1 MSSLPLETFDEA
13 RAEEFGG
20 RMVRLLNESSLSL
33 LISIG
38 HQTAL
43 FDTLAQ
49 LPPSSSAGIASAAGL
64 QERYVREWLGGMV
77 TGGIVE
83 YDPETGHY
91 SLPPEHA
98 ISLTRTAGTNNLAFF
113 TQYIPVLAGVEPEII
128 RCFRQGGGVPY
139 AAFPRF
145 QAVQGEETRAVYDE
159 TLLSRTIPAVAGLR
173 EQLERGI
180 VAADIGCGQGHA
192 VNLLAAAFPRS
203 SFTGYDFSKE
213 AIGAARAEAKS
224 MGLENAR
231 FEVRDV
237 STLGVRDEFDLITAF
252 DAIHDQKAPGTVLT
266 NIQRALKEDGVFVM
280 ADIAASSHLHEN
292 VEHPFGPLLYAIS
305 TLHCMTVSLAL
316 DGEGLGTVWGEQK
329 ALEYLAAAGFGDVEV
344 RKIDGDAL
352 NVYFI
357 ARKN

>member
-1 MSSLPLETFDEA
+1 MATLPLETFDEA
-13 RAEEFGG
+13 RAEDFGG

-43 FDTLAQ
+43 FDTLAE

-64 QERYVREWLGGMV
+64 EERYVREWLGGMV

-83 YDPETGHY
+83 YDPETAQY
-91 SLPPEHA
+91 SLPAEHA
-98 ISLTRTAGTNNLAFF
+98 ISLTRASGTNNLAFF

-139 AAFPRF
+139 ASFPRF
-145 QAVQGEETRAVYDE
+145 QVVQGEETRAVYDE
-159 TLLSRTIPAVAGLR
+159 TLLSRTIPVVSGLR
-173 EQLERGI
+173 ERLEDGI

-203 SFTGYDFSKE
+203 SFTGYDFSKD
-213 AIGAARAEAKS
+213 AIAAARAEAKQR
-224 MGLENAR
+224 GLDNAR

-237 STLGVRDEFDLITAF
+237 STVGARQEFDLITAF
-252 DAIHDQKAPGTVLT
+252 DAIHDQKAPATVLQ
-266 NIQRALKEDGVFVM
+266 NIHRALKEDGIFLM

-292 VEHPFGPLLYAIS
+292 ADHPFGPLLYAIS

-316 DGEGLGTVWGEQK
+316 GGEGLGTVWGEQK
-329 ALEYLAAAGFGDVEV
+329 ALEYLAAAGFGVVDV
-344 RKIDGDAL
+344 RKIEGDAL

-357 ARKN
+357 ARKS

>member
-91 SLPPEHA
+91 FLPPEHA
-98 ISLTRTAGTNNLAFF
+98 ISLTRRAGTDNLAFF

-159 TLLSRTIPAVAGLR
+159 TLLSRTIPAVPGLR
-173 EQLERGI
+173 EQLEEGI
-180 VAADIGCGQGHA
+180 IAADIGCGQGHA

-213 AIGAARAEAKS
+213 AIAAARAEAKS
-224 MGLENAR
+224 MGVENAR

-252 DAIHDQKAPGTVLT
+252 DAIHDQKAPGTVLR
-266 NIQRALKEDGVFVM
+266 NIQRALKEDGVFLM

-329 ALEYLAAAGFGDVEV
+329 ALEYLTTAGFGEVDV
-344 RKIDGDAL
+344 RKIDGDVL

>member
-1 MSSLPLETFDEA
+1 MVSLPLDSFDEA

-43 FDTLAQ
+43 FDTLAG
-49 LPPSSSAGIASAAGL
+49 LPPSSSARIASAAGL
-64 QERYVREWLGGMV
+64 EERYVREWLGGMV

-83 YDPETGHY
+83 YDPESSQY
-91 SLPPEHA
+91 SLPAEHA
-98 ISLTRTAGTNNLAFF
+98 ISLTRASGTNNLAFF
-113 TQYIPVLAGVEPEII
+113 TQYIPVLAGVEPEIV

-145 QAVQGEETRAVYDE
+145 QAVQGEETRALYDE
-159 TLLSRTIPAVAGLR
+159 TLLSRTIPAVPGLR
-173 EQLERGI
+173 EKLAEGI
-180 VAADIGCGQGHA
+180 LVADIGCGQGHA

-203 SFTGYDFSKE
+203 SFTGYDFSKD
-213 AIGAARAEAKS
+213 AIAAARAEAKQ
-224 MGLENAR
+224 MGLDNAR

-237 STLGVRDEFDLITAF
+237 STVGAREEFDLITAF
-252 DAIHDQKAPGTVLT
+252 DAIHDQKAPATVLG
-266 NIQRALKEDGVFVM
+266 NIHRALKEDGIFLM
-280 ADIAASSHLHEN
+280 ADIEASSHLHEN
-292 VEHPFGPLLYAIS
+292 AEHPFGPLLYAIS

-316 DGEGLGTVWGEQK
+316 GGEGLGTVWGEQK
-329 ALEYLAAAGFGDVEV
+329 ALEYLAEAGFGEVER
-344 RKIDGDAL
+344 RKIEGDAL

-357 ARKN
+357 ARKS